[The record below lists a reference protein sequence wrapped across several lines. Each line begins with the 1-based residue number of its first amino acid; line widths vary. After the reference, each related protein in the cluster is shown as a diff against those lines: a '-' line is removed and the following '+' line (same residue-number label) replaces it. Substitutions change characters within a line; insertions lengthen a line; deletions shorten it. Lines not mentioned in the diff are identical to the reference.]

1 MFSWGNLI
9 PFSYSGLDIRHE
21 IYPLNK
27 FLYIYLIYVQHCM
40 DQITNVL
47 LSHLIKI
54 LCADEVPV
62 FPFLLPDNNP
72 SSL

>member
-1 MFSWGNLI
+1 
-9 PFSYSGLDIRHE
+9 
-21 IYPLNK
+21 
-27 FLYIYLIYVQHCM
+27 M